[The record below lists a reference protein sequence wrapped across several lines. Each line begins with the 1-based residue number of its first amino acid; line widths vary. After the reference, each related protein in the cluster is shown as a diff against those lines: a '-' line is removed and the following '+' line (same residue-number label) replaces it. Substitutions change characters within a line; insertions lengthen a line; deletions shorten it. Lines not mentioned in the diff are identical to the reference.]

1 MPTPPT
7 PLQLKLVSLT
17 SSGFNSETDR
27 FDFVFFLNRLKAERG
42 CVSGAEFWEKNT
54 ANLRFYSKKY
64 QRDVDLKVLTELLER
79 ENEFRE
85 TTTYKVDMEPQRMM
99 GKMKGG

>member
-1 MPTPPT
+1 MALT
-7 PLQLKLVSLT
+7 LKQTDLISFFFFKSAQSRAGVRFW
-17 SSGFNSETDR
+17 SG
-27 FDFVFFLNRLKAERG
+27 VLG
-42 CVSGAEFWEKNT
+42 KNT